1 MESKYT
7 GLIADISIM
16 YQMWNIVDELTMTVR
31 FMEDTTCQHIA
42 GRSPCVCHQEIPK
55 ILMSKPCFKWL
66 TYAGPYAQYRCFD
79 TKCDSYIRYLGLC
92 TVKGLQSYI
101 TSLVIVR
108 RYHGKQVI
116 VYKVSD
122 VLEEVRSLEDFT
134 KDTHKSQLELDSTLT
149 DYKITGIEK

>member
-1 MESKYT
+1 MVNLC
-7 GLIADISIM
+7 GAPM
-16 YQMWNIVDELTMTVR
+16 PNIDVSTQNVI
-31 FMEDTTCQHIA
+31 H
-42 GRSPCVCHQEIPK
+42 
-55 ILMSKPCFKWL
+55 
-66 TYAGPYAQYRCFD
+66 
-79 TKCDSYIRYLGLC
+79 IRYLGLC

-108 RYHGKQVI
+108 HYHGKQVI

-134 KDTHKSQLELDSTLT
+134 KDTHKSHFELDSTLT

>member
-1 MESKYT
+1 M
-7 GLIADISIM
+7 
-16 YQMWNIVDELTMTVR
+16 R
-31 FMEDTTCQHIA
+31 
-42 GRSPCVCHQEIPK
+42 
-55 ILMSKPCFKWL
+55 
-66 TYAGPYAQYRCFD
+66 GPYAQYRCFD

-122 VLEEVRSLEDFT
+122 MLEEVRSLEDFT